1 MNTGR
6 EIYRSSSNLRLLEV
20 LTSLSTKSKNSIPPF
35 TRKKFVLIH
44 VIMGSLFVEKSF
56 SYIKKKIF
64 MGRLFF
70 MQFTDF
76 KADEWKITQGT
87 PVIFESLKDNSI
99 IEITDLENKI
109 HKMAFRVGAKIIV
122 DKFEGKFECIWNDN
136 DLV

>member
-1 MNTGR
+1 
-6 EIYRSSSNLRLLEV
+6 
-20 LTSLSTKSKNSIPPF
+20 
-35 TRKKFVLIH
+35 
-44 VIMGSLFVEKSF
+44 
-56 SYIKKKIF
+56 

-70 MQFTDF
+70 MQLTDF

-87 PVIFESLKDNSI
+87 PVILESLKDNSI
-99 IEITDLENKI
+99 TEITDLENKN

>member
-1 MNTGR
+1 
-6 EIYRSSSNLRLLEV
+6 
-20 LTSLSTKSKNSIPPF
+20 
-35 TRKKFVLIH
+35 
-44 VIMGSLFVEKSF
+44 
-56 SYIKKKIF
+56 
-64 MGRLFF
+64 

-122 DKFEGKFECIWNDN
+122 DKFEGKFECIWNVN

>member
-1 MNTGR
+1 
-6 EIYRSSSNLRLLEV
+6 
-20 LTSLSTKSKNSIPPF
+20 
-35 TRKKFVLIH
+35 
-44 VIMGSLFVEKSF
+44 
-56 SYIKKKIF
+56 

-99 IEITDLENKI
+99 IKITDMENKI
-109 HKMAFRVGAKIIV
+109 HKMTFRVGAKIIV